1 MEIAHIAL
9 GYHQR
14 IVPTPMDV
22 PMIMKQNE
30 KIPLAIWRMDL
41 LDKAV
46 KTWGIDAQ
54 LDMLIEECGELI
66 VAIQHLKRKRVG
78 WDAVAEEIIDVE
90 IMSGQIKM
98 FINNNELLDG
108 IETKKYERLVGR
120 LNAHNK
126 KE

>member
-9 GYHQR
+9 GHHQR
-14 IVPTPMDV
+14 IVLTPTDV

-30 KIPLAIWRMDL
+30 KIPLLIWRMDL
-41 LDKAV
+41 LDKAI

-90 IMSGQIKM
+90 IMSGQIKL
-98 FINNNELLDG
+98 FINNNELFDD
-108 IETKKYERLVGR
+108 IETKKYERLNRR
-120 LNAHNK
+120 LEKHD
-126 KE
+126 